1 MFKEQQ
7 MKITIKNVDLN
18 KAGFTLIDIGHQ
30 AVAIRGNGVQTLGCR
45 GDDQTV
51 ELDAPHFLIAAFVA
65 ELEALKVPFAVL
77 EA

>member
-1 MFKEQQ
+1 MN
-7 MKITIKNVDLN
+7 ITIKNVDLN
-18 KAGFTLIDIGHQ
+18 KAGFTLIDMNSQ
-30 AVAIRGNGVQTLGCR
+30 VVAIRRNAVQTLGCR

-65 ELEALKVPFAVL
+65 ELEALKVPFTVL